1 VTKRGLNAPRSD
13 PFRDETRQSPAAGFR
28 AVLHGLRPVP
38 PLIVAHQT
46 PLKPDPLRS
55 GVGPSH
61 SPCRDPARIEEMR
74 DLKSA
79 EIAGVPICCIQGPSY
94 FADLAHTDVVTG
106 QYFML
111 EHWWLRAEL

>member
-1 VTKRGLNAPRSD
+1 
-13 PFRDETRQSPAAGFR
+13 
-28 AVLHGLRPVP
+28 
-38 PLIVAHQT
+38 
-46 PLKPDPLRS
+46 
-55 GVGPSH
+55 
-61 SPCRDPARIEEMR
+61 MR

-94 FADLAHTDVVTG
+94 FADLAHPDVVTG